1 MRELLEIL
9 DRIVKLRETGQPAA
23 LATVIATSGS
33 TYRRPG
39 ARLLITESE
48 AVGAVSAGCLEDA
61 VIAVARR
68 VLKTGQPQLMR
79 FDTTE
84 EMDKVAGTGLGCR
97 GTIEVFIEPLQAD
110 ESGARVYRQLRQ
122 ALLQE
127 RLCQLAIDL
136 KTARH
141 ALSVDEKLCL
151 DELEDPQLLEAILRT
166 SGSMPMQR
174 RHAIL
179 QPRPD
184 RALYLERIDP
194 PVRLVIFGAGYDAI
208 PLVQLAEQLGFRVT
222 VVDHRPAYLTRERF
236 ANADQLLLAHPA
248 ELSQKIH
255 FQPGSFVVIM
265 THNYL
270 HDLEILKFAL
280 QSESP
285 YIGQMGPRERTQELL
300 AEIEQEI
307 GPLSMER
314 LARVHAPIGL
324 DLGAETP
331 EEIALSI
338 LSEILAVKN
347 ARSAGFLKERR
358 APIHSP

>member
-9 DRIVKLRETGQPAA
+9 ERIEKLSEEGQAAA

-39 ARLLITESE
+39 ARLLVMESQSL
-48 AVGAVSAGCLEDA
+48 GAISAGCLEDE
-61 VIAVARR
+61 VVAVAQR
-68 VLKTGQPQLMR
+68 VLKTGQPQLIH

-97 GTIEVFIEPLQAD
+97 GTIEVFIEPLLTD
-110 ESGARVYRQLRQ
+110 GSGARVYRELRQ
-122 ALLQE
+122 ALMQD
-127 RLCQLAIDL
+127 RVCHLAIEL

-141 ALSVDEKLCL
+141 VLIVDGKLYL
-151 DELEDPQLLEAILRT
+151 DELEAPKLLAAVRRA
-166 SGSMPMQR
+166 SGSMR
-174 RHAIL
+174 GRHQIL
-179 QPRPD
+179 QPRAD
-184 RALYLERIDP
+184 RAIYLERIEP

-208 PLVQLAEQLGFRVT
+208 PLVQLAKQLGFRVT
-222 VVDHRPAYLTRERF
+222 VVDHRPTYLTRERF
-236 ANADQLLLAHPA
+236 ANADQLLLAHPS
-248 ELSQKIH
+248 ELLQKIQL
-255 FQPGSFVVIM
+255 QPGSFVVIM

-280 QSESP
+280 KSDAL

-300 AEIEQEI
+300 REVEKEL
-307 GPLSMER
+307 GPLDER
-314 LARVHAPIGL
+314 LARLYTPIGL
-324 DLGAETP
+324 DVGAEAP

-347 ARSAGFLKERR
+347 VRSAGFLKELR
-358 APIHSP
+358 APIHSHEL